1 MIMNYSSQLSLSSL
15 SLTTTNHQDLESKSK
30 ISIDKI
36 LIDLKPLKINSEKI
50 IRCFANLEKYRNM
63 YAEALKEK
71 GIDYFE
77 VKNINPFKFVT
88 RLKNDNIYY
97 YLDLNVKL
105 GDGTAKTVKSYYD
118 CQKNTFV
125 ALAFIN
131 FQPEEEEACL
141 KKFKKN
147 IKYLENLI
155 LFLINLL

>member
-1 MIMNYSSQLSLSSL
+1 MNYSSQLSLSSL

-36 LIDLKPLKINSEKI
+36 LIDLKPLKINNEKI

-105 GDGTAKTVKSYYD
+105 GTVRLIRRVVVLYYLLKSLFD
-118 CQKNTFV
+118 
-125 ALAFIN
+125 FIVLIY
-131 FQPEEEEACL
+131 FF
-141 KKFKKN
+141 KF
-147 IKYLENLI
+147 
-155 LFLINLL
+155 LLGR